1 MSQFRTTADILDEA
15 LERAGES
22 SGGNSPYETSVLKF
36 ANKVHHAIIGGGNLL
51 SLKVDEVWT
60 WARARYPFALD
71 LKPAYIT
78 GTVSMVEGD
87 VNFTFSDAPTSSL
100 EGWFIQVTNKP
111 TVYRIME
118 HTASA
123 LVGVLDSAFVDD
135 GAAYSFRAFK
145 LDYDLVPAYLY
156 VDSNTDKVDFVE
168 TGSTQISATLTHGSY
183 TPAQLIAHVATK
195 LSAAGTCAY
204 SGSYDSVLG
213 TMTLTSDLAGGKIF
227 TLLGATGTNRRRSA
241 LPSLGYDRLDL
252 SSSVADST
260 GSYVGKYVVN
270 GISRL
275 IEPFKVF
282 MGQSCE
288 PHITSTDLYN
298 MEQDSPLAYT
308 QEKIPDRFA
317 KISEAADGTYVV
329 RFNAYP
335 AQRMKVLVEWIPV
348 PIDLQDNA
356 SSVPL
361 IPRKD
366 LECLIS
372 GAAMFIAFEKSDDKF
387 SAHMG
392 MAKAQLEAMEKKN
405 RSELFRTGPNF
416 AQIITRPD
424 MVAQRRKLNYG
435 YTASGATGTST
446 ETAQTMIP
454 ITLSYSNFQTA
465 SLTNTITARTLPQ
478 NRSLFSLLVKHSVA
492 FAGGAISSV
501 KLDIGISGDDDK
513 FISQFSVTQ
522 AVSDSAQDSTLCLYA
537 PFAAT
542 GITVKAT
549 AVGANL
555 SALTAGSVTLYFTE
569 TVIP

>member
-1 MSQFRTTADILDEA
+1 MSQFRTTADILDEI

-51 SLKVDEVWT
+51 SLKVDEAWT
-60 WARARYPFALD
+60 WARARFPFALD

-100 EGWFIQVTNKP
+100 EGWFLQVTNKP
-111 TVYRIME
+111 TIYRIMQ
-118 HTASA
+118 HSASA
-123 LVGVLDSAFVDD
+123 LTGVIDSAFVDD
-135 GAAYSFRAFK
+135 GAAYAFRAFK
-145 LDYDLVPAYLY
+145 LEYDLVPSYMY
-156 VDSNTDKVDFVE
+156 VDSTNDKIDFVE

-204 SGSYDSVLG
+204 SGSYDSVLRN
-213 TMTLTSDLAGGKIF
+213 TTITSDLAGGKIF

-241 LPSLGYDRLDL
+241 LPLLGYDRLDL
-252 SSSVADST
+252 AAASADSA

-282 MGQSCE
+282 MGASCE
-288 PHITSTDLYN
+288 PHILSTDLYN
-298 MEQDSPLAYT
+298 MEMDSPLAYC
-308 QEKIPDRFA
+308 QEKIPDKFA
-317 KISEAADGTYVV
+317 KVSEASDGTYVV

-335 AQRMKVLVEWIPV
+335 NQRTKVLVDWIPV

-372 GAAMFIAFEKSDDKF
+372 GAAMFIAFEKSDDKYN
-387 SAHMG
+387 AHFT

-416 AQIITRPD
+416 AQLTARPD
-424 MVAQRRKLNYG
+424 LVAARTKLNYG
-435 YTASGATGTST
+435 YTASGATGVST

-454 ITLSYSNFQTA
+454 ITLTYANFQTGA
-465 SLTNTITARTLPQ
+465 LTNTVTARTLPG
-478 NRSLFSLLVKHSVA
+478 NRMLSVIVIKHSVA

-501 KLDIGISGDDDK
+501 RLDVGISGDDDK
-513 FISQFSVTQ
+513 FITQFSVSQ
-522 AVSDSAQDSTLCLYA
+522 AVSDSAQDSSLAVYYPA
-537 PFAAT
+537 AAT

-555 SALTAGSVTLYFTE
+555 SALSAGSVTLYFSE
-569 TVIP
+569 QVVP